1 VAEVRSARVALVT
14 GGAKGIGKAI
24 SANLAKRGYTVVIT
38 GRDATAVDFTVRE
51 IGSSARGLT
60 MDVTSP
66 KSVDDAFDLVEET
79 VGAVGVLVNCAGV
92 IVRSPAEDY
101 DDQQWRQVIDT
112 DLNGAFWC
120 ARAAARQMLPA
131 GGGSIVN
138 IGSIASETGL
148 AGRASYTTAKAGL
161 SGMTRTL
168 ALEWA
173 ERGIRV
179 NTVAPGWTR
188 TEMVQSGFDSGMLS
202 ETALTGRIPLQ
213 RLAEPTEIA
222 AVAGFLASDEASY
235 LTGQV
240 IVVDGGFTINGNS
253 P

>member
-1 VAEVRSARVALVT
+1 
-14 GGAKGIGKAI
+14 
-24 SANLAKRGYTVVIT
+24 
-38 GRDATAVDFTVRE
+38 
-51 IGSSARGLT
+51 
-60 MDVTSP
+60 
-66 KSVDDAFDLVEET
+66 
-79 VGAVGVLVNCAGV
+79 
-92 IVRSPAEDY
+92 
-101 DDQQWRQVIDT
+101 VIDT

-120 ARAAARQMLPA
+120 ARAARAKCCLP

-188 TEMVQSGFDSGMLS
+188 TEMVQTGFDTGTLS
-202 ETALTGRIPLQ
+202 ENRTHRPDTACNALPSQPKSPQSQGFSPLTKRATSPGR
-213 RLAEPTEIA
+213 
-222 AVAGFLASDEASY
+222 
-235 LTGQV
+235 
-240 IVVDGGFTINGNS
+240 
-253 P
+253 

>member
-1 VAEVRSARVALVT
+1 
-14 GGAKGIGKAI
+14 
-24 SANLAKRGYTVVIT
+24 
-38 GRDATAVDFTVRE
+38 
-51 IGSSARGLT
+51 
-60 MDVTSP
+60 
-66 KSVDDAFDLVEET
+66 
-79 VGAVGVLVNCAGV
+79 
-92 IVRSPAEDY
+92 
-101 DDQQWRQVIDT
+101 VIDT

-148 AGRASYTTAKAGL
+148 AGRRPTTTAKAGL

-188 TEMVQSGFDSGMLS
+188 TEMVQTGFD
-202 ETALTGRIPLQ
+202 TGTRRKPHSPAGIPLQ
-213 RLAEPTEIA
+213 RLAEPTENRRSRR
-222 AVAGFLASDEASY
+222 FLASDEASY